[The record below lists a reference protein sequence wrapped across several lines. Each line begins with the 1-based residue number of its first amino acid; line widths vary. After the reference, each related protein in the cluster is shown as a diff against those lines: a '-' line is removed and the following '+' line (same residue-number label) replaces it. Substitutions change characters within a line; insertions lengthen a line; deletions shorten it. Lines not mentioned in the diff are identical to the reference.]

1 MSFGLR
7 EKHLL
12 DFKKFIVNFVTDNFF
27 FSVSLFELI
36 RNVEF
41 FIQPL
46 MDCFREDNH
55 FLWDTD

>member
-12 DFKKFIVNFVTDNFF
+12 DFKKFIVNFVTDKFF

-55 FLWDTD
+55 FL

>member
-12 DFKKFIVNFVTDNFF
+12 DFKKFIVNFVTDKSFF

-46 MDCFREDNH
+46 MDCFREDNY
-55 FLWDTD
+55 FL